1 MYSLACADGLSF
13 GSDVYVLDIHRTSAG
28 LASIASDQHL
38 SLLDPT
44 RLSAGPLRR
53 LPTEHGNLNCLRVF
67 DANASLVCTAGE
79 NGTVGVWDLRQGA
92 RVAQFQGESCD
103 VLIQCIHADLFPSQ
117 PNSYSIHGM

>member
-1 MYSLACADGLSF
+1 MYSLTCADGLSF

-92 RVAQFQGESCD
+92 RVAQFQGEFLSLDTVYRC
-103 VLIQCIHADLFPSQ
+103 
-117 PNSYSIHGM
+117 